1 MLNFDNNKSQSY
13 KTKICHI
20 NIINYLSFQIRW
32 YVSTVFPGLKY
43 DLNYLL
49 QFKHNLGQSYSYRID
64 SWSDLMYPITL
75 LINFLSTNNLF
86 ICLSSFHHFFH
97 LFNNFLR
104 VWHLK
109 HDSSSLMQF
118 VHLEYNTVLRMIK
131 TSRSLKITQFKCFL
145 VNLPIRSQGCQFKNI
160 RIDPIMLNNKKIK
173 NLKKSYN
180 FRYFTNSKN
189 VFTLFSFN
197 QASKL

>member
-32 YVSTVFPGLKY
+32 YVSTIFPGLKY

-49 QFKHNLGQSYSYRID
+49 QFKHDLGQTYSYRID

-109 HDSSSLMQF
+109 HDSSSFSKFF
-118 VHLEYNTVLRMIK
+118 VCGWD
-131 TSRSLKITQFKCFL
+131 RSCVCLLPLSYGAIPLIRDIQEGESKKCHAQWF
-145 VNLPIRSQGCQFKNI
+145 
-160 RIDPIMLNNKKIK
+160 
-173 NLKKSYN
+173 
-180 FRYFTNSKN
+180 
-189 VFTLFSFN
+189 
-197 QASKL
+197 